1 MINSNYLIT
10 CGRLLNRFR
19 SLRKCCKSTG
29 LTSKTYDRLDFSLA
43 SRLHSI
49 VKRSTRS
56 ILGSIVALYRSS
68 QQKCPIDHGTVCLFF
83 RAIATY
89 MPLYRYIASIPCVR
103 MCVPSVHKITRNQ
116 QCIAV
121 GLTNLPYVTNT
132 TVHVCLLVWINFFA
146 LRSVYVICS
155 LLRICIWTFLPR
167 QMRRYVFAS
176 VRLWARL
183 LKKACMDLDEMLRVN
198 RCRDMDGLIN
208 FWARSRNRISP
219 ISYVHCDATWNFT
232 VGKIHAMH
240 AVNF

>member
-49 VKRSTRS
+49 VKRSTLS

-155 LLRICIWTFLPR
+155 LLRICIWTFLPPTNEEVCFC
-167 QMRRYVFAS
+167 QCSS
-176 VRLWARL
+176 VSKITEKGMHGFGWNV
-183 LKKACMDLDEMLRVN
+183 AC
-198 RCRDMDGLIN
+198 
-208 FWARSRNRISP
+208 
-219 ISYVHCDATWNFT
+219 
-232 VGKIHAMH
+232 
-240 AVNF
+240 

>member
-155 LLRICIWTFLPR
+155 LLRICIWTFFTSDKWGGMFLP
-167 QMRRYVFAS
+167 VF
-176 VRLWARL
+176 VCLWARL
-183 LKKACMDLDEMLRVN
+183 LKRHAWIWMKCCVLT
-198 RCRDMDGLIN
+198 
-208 FWARSRNRISP
+208 
-219 ISYVHCDATWNFT
+219 DAGTWT
-232 VGKIHAMH
+232 HW
-240 AVNF
+240 